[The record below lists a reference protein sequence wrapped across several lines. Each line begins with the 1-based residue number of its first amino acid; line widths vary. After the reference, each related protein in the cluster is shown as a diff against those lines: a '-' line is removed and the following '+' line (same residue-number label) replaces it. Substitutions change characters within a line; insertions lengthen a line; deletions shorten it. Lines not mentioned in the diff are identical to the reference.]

1 MPPDGPDEQVPVDA
15 YVVSVVPPEQVGDGG
30 VLQVIVRQ
38 GSGAH
43 AAWPAHPNGQGV
55 VLDVKVHVP
64 ALQLPVDVCSEP
76 LVQIGFGGMQVIP
89 AQGSGIHAPP
99 EHSYEQICGVAV

>member
-1 MPPDGPDEQVPVDA
+1 
-15 YVVSVVPPEQVGDGG
+15 
-30 VLQVIVRQ
+30 
-38 GSGAH
+38 
-43 AAWPAHPNGQGV
+43 